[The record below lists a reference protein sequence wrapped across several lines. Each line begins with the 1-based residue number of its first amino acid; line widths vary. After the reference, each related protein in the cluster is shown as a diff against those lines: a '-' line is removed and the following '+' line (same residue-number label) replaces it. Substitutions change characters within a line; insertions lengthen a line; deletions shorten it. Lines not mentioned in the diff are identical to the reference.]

1 MKQKKKIVF
10 SLFYFSSFFS
20 QAEAQSLQQ
29 LYDLADQH
37 NQQITVSQTGLSAA
51 SEAVMVSKN
60 AMLPNV
66 ELSASGSYIGD
77 ATLMSRGFSTSGTTS
92 VILAGLGPQKVE
104 NGRQKSPH
112 WGNSFTAQVSQV
124 IYAGGAIRAGIRISE
139 LGEQMATLDVEKNR
153 QEVRFLIT
161 GYYLDLYK
169 LQNQQMVIDQNI
181 MLTKKVI
188 QNMEA
193 RCNQGTVLKND
204 ITRYE
209 LQLMTLQL
217 TKEKLKDAQNI
228 INHQLCTTL
237 HLADGSTIAIDTLML
252 NREMKSMNA
261 IANEHNWQQKAS
273 ENNIGIQQ
281 ANIAS
286 QLAEQKIKTTR
297 AESLPSLAL
306 IAEDNLFGP
315 YTNDLIPV
323 NANVNAWFVGIG
335 LKYNLGSLWKNTH
348 SVRHA
353 QLNYKQTQE
362 QLALARE
369 GVENSIQAGYVNFLT
384 SFKEVETQQKQVEL
398 ATQNY
403 DVVQNRYQ
411 NQLALLT
418 DMLDASSMKLSAD
431 MALVNARISL
441 LYNYYKL
448 KYISNT
454 L

>member
-1 MKQKKKIVF
+1 MKQKTKVVLF
-10 SLFYFSSFFS
+10 LLSLSTFFNPLK
-20 QAEAQSLQQ
+20 AQSLQQ
-29 LYDLADQH
+29 LYDLADH
-37 NQQITVSQTGLSAA
+37 YNQQIVVSQTGLRAA
-51 SEAVMVSKN
+51 SEAVMAAKN

-77 ATLMSRGFSTSGTTS
+77 ATLMSRGFSTNGTTD
-92 VILAGLGPQKVE
+92 VIIAGIGPQKVR
-104 NGRQKSPH
+104 NGRQETPH
-112 WGNSFTAQVSQV
+112 WGNSFTAQVTQV
-124 IYAGGAIRAGIRISE
+124 IYAGGAIRAGIRITE

-169 LQNQQMVIDQNI
+169 LQNQQMVIDRNI
-181 MLTKKVI
+181 QLTEKVI
-188 QNMEA
+188 KDMEA
-193 RCNQGTVLKND
+193 RCQQGMVLKND

-217 TKEKLKDAQNI
+217 TKEKLKDAQSI

-237 HLADGSTIAIDTLML
+237 HMADKKVIVVDTTML
-252 NREMKSMNA
+252 NQEIASLKT
-261 IANEHNWQQKAS
+261 IANEHNWQQMAF
-273 ENNIGIQQ
+273 ENNIGIRQ
-281 ANIAS
+281 ANVAI
-286 QLAEQKIKTTR
+286 QLAEQKIKTTN
-297 AESLPSLAL
+297 AASLPSLAL

-335 LKYNLGSLWKNTH
+335 LKYDLGSIWKNKHTI
-348 SVRHA
+348 SHA
-353 QLNYKQTQE
+353 RIHHQQSKE
-362 QLALARE
+362 QLVLARE
-369 GVENSIQAGYVNFLT
+369 NVEKNVQVGYVNFLT
-384 SFKEVETQQKQVEL
+384 SFKEVETQRKQVEL

-431 MALVNARISL
+431 MALVNAQISL

>member
-1 MKQKKKIVF
+1 
-10 SLFYFSSFFS
+10 
-20 QAEAQSLQQ
+20 
-29 LYDLADQH
+29 
-37 NQQITVSQTGLSAA
+37 
-51 SEAVMVSKN
+51 
-60 AMLPNV
+60 
-66 ELSASGSYIGD
+66 
-77 ATLMSRGFSTSGTTS
+77 
-92 VILAGLGPQKVE
+92 
-104 NGRQKSPH
+104 
-112 WGNSFTAQVSQV
+112 
-124 IYAGGAIRAGIRISE
+124 
-139 LGEQMATLDVEKNR
+139 
-153 QEVRFLIT
+153 
-161 GYYLDLYK
+161 
-169 LQNQQMVIDQNI
+169 
-181 MLTKKVI
+181 
-188 QNMEA
+188 
-193 RCNQGTVLKND
+193 
-204 ITRYE
+204 
-209 LQLMTLQL
+209 
-217 TKEKLKDAQNI
+217 
-228 INHQLCTTL
+228 
-237 HLADGSTIAIDTLML
+237 
-252 NREMKSMNA
+252 MKSMNA

-297 AESLPSLAL
+297 AESLPSLAV

>member
-1 MKQKKKIVF
+1 MSVRI
-10 SLFYFSSFFS
+10 
-20 QAEAQSLQQ
+20 
-29 LYDLADQH
+29 LY
-37 NQQITVSQTGLSAA
+37 
-51 SEAVMVSKN
+51 
-60 AMLPNV
+60 
-66 ELSASGSYIGD
+66 
-77 ATLMSRGFSTSGTTS
+77 
-92 VILAGLGPQKVE
+92 
-104 NGRQKSPH
+104 
-112 WGNSFTAQVSQV
+112 
-124 IYAGGAIRAGIRISE
+124 
-139 LGEQMATLDVEKNR
+139 
-153 QEVRFLIT
+153 
-161 GYYLDLYK
+161 
-169 LQNQQMVIDQNI
+169 
-181 MLTKKVI
+181 
-188 QNMEA
+188 
-193 RCNQGTVLKND
+193 
-204 ITRYE
+204 
-209 LQLMTLQL
+209 
-217 TKEKLKDAQNI
+217 LKDWEALFGARQN
-228 INHQLCTTL
+228 
-237 HLADGSTIAIDTLML
+237 
-252 NREMKSMNA
+252 
-261 IANEHNWQQKAS
+261 NWQQKAF

-281 ANIAS
+281 ANVAS

-297 AESLPSLAL
+297 AESLPSLAV

-362 QLALARE
+362 QLALVRE

>member
-1 MKQKKKIVF
+1 
-10 SLFYFSSFFS
+10 
-20 QAEAQSLQQ
+20 
-29 LYDLADQH
+29 
-37 NQQITVSQTGLSAA
+37 
-51 SEAVMVSKN
+51 
-60 AMLPNV
+60 
-66 ELSASGSYIGD
+66 
-77 ATLMSRGFSTSGTTS
+77 
-92 VILAGLGPQKVE
+92 
-104 NGRQKSPH
+104 
-112 WGNSFTAQVSQV
+112 
-124 IYAGGAIRAGIRISE
+124 
-139 LGEQMATLDVEKNR
+139 
-153 QEVRFLIT
+153 
-161 GYYLDLYK
+161 
-169 LQNQQMVIDQNI
+169 
-181 MLTKKVI
+181 
-188 QNMEA
+188 
-193 RCNQGTVLKND
+193 
-204 ITRYE
+204 
-209 LQLMTLQL
+209 
-217 TKEKLKDAQNI
+217 
-228 INHQLCTTL
+228 
-237 HLADGSTIAIDTLML
+237 
-252 NREMKSMNA
+252 MKSMNA
-261 IANEHNWQQKAS
+261 IANEHNWQQKAF

-281 ANIAS
+281 ANVAS

-297 AESLPSLAL
+297 AESLPSLAV

>member
-20 QAEAQSLQQ
+20 HAEAQSLQQ

-37 NQQITVSQTGLSAA
+37 NQQITVSQTGLSAV

-237 HLADGSTIAIDTLML
+237 HLADGRTIAIDTLML

-261 IANEHNWQQKAS
+261 IANEHNWQQKAF

-281 ANIAS
+281 ANVAS

-297 AESLPSLAL
+297 AASLPSLAV
-306 IAEDNLFGP
+306 IAEDNLF
-315 YTNDLIPV
+315 
-323 NANVNAWFVGIG
+323 ANVNAWFVGIG

-353 QLNYKQTQE
+353 QFNYKQTQE
-362 QLALARE
+362 QLALVRE

>member
-1 MKQKKKIVF
+1 
-10 SLFYFSSFFS
+10 
-20 QAEAQSLQQ
+20 
-29 LYDLADQH
+29 
-37 NQQITVSQTGLSAA
+37 
-51 SEAVMVSKN
+51 
-60 AMLPNV
+60 
-66 ELSASGSYIGD
+66 
-77 ATLMSRGFSTSGTTS
+77 
-92 VILAGLGPQKVE
+92 
-104 NGRQKSPH
+104 
-112 WGNSFTAQVSQV
+112 
-124 IYAGGAIRAGIRISE
+124 
-139 LGEQMATLDVEKNR
+139 
-153 QEVRFLIT
+153 
-161 GYYLDLYK
+161 
-169 LQNQQMVIDQNI
+169 
-181 MLTKKVI
+181 
-188 QNMEA
+188 
-193 RCNQGTVLKND
+193 
-204 ITRYE
+204 
-209 LQLMTLQL
+209 MT
-217 TKEKLKDAQNI
+217 
-228 INHQLCTTL
+228 
-237 HLADGSTIAIDTLML
+237 DGSTIAIDTLML

-261 IANEHNWQQKAS
+261 IVNEHNWQQKAF

-281 ANIAS
+281 ANVAS

-297 AESLPSLAL
+297 AESLPSLAV